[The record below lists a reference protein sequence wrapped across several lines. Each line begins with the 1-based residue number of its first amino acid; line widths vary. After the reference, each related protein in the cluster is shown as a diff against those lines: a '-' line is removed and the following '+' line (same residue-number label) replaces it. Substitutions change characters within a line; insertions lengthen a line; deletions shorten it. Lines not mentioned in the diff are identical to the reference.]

1 MKNLISSIIAVLIFA
16 APAVAHPQSVEPST
30 RSSRTELYELVLKD
44 GSRVFGQIERENEQE
59 VVLRTQAGAVVT
71 ARRADVASLRLVSGR
86 IERGEFLRS
95 DLHRT
100 RLFFAPTARSLKQGE
115 VSFGVFQFIAP
126 FVQVGVTDRISV
138 GGGTPLLFG
147 FDDWDRPFWFTPKVQ
162 VIDTRNAQGA
172 VGLLHVFDISGDGA
186 GIAYGVGTIGNSDNA
201 FTGGAGMT
209 YAGDSR
215 GWIVMGGAEG
225 RVSRFMKLMTENY
238 IWQNGDGILSG
249 GVRFLGERLSADL
262 ALAVP
267 VGVGEFVAFP
277 VINFVYVF

>member
-1 MKNLISSIIAVLIFA
+1 MKNLVLSIAAVLLLVGPA
-16 APAVAHPQSVEPST
+16 AAQDIQATPAVGRAT
-30 RSSRTELYELVLKD
+30 LCELVLKD
-44 GSRVFGQIERENEQE
+44 GSRIFGTVERETDQE

-71 ARRADVASLRLVSGR
+71 ARRQDIASLRPVEGR

-100 RLFFAPTARSLKQGE
+100 RLFFAPTGRSLERGE

-147 FDDWDRPFWFTPKVQ
+147 IDDWNRPFWFTPKVQ
-162 VIDTRNAQGA
+162 VVDTQNAQGA
-172 VGLLHVFDISGDGA
+172 VWLLHVFDADGDNA
-186 GIAYGVGTIGNSDNA
+186 GIAYGVATLGNTDNA

-215 GWIVMGGAEG
+215 GWILMGGAEG
-225 RVSRFMKLMTENY
+225 RVSRSVKVMTENY
-238 IWQNGDGILSG
+238 IWKNGDGILSA

-267 VGVGEFVAFP
+267 VGFEELIVFP
-277 VINFVYVF
+277 VVNFVYVF